1 MDYYKILSGSRIV
14 GASSTNG
21 LRKWQRKYSR
31 VVAARGADD
40 ASMIA
45 CEYPEDDLALY
56 RDGWMIQHVEADR
69 LAVAAEVVEITGEE
83 YDRLAEELT
92 LGEPVEENE
101 PEETEQ
107 QEPEEISGLTKT
119 DMLEMLADMEMRISM
134 LELGVAIV

>member
-1 MDYYKILSGSRIV
+1 
-14 GASSTNG
+14 
-21 LRKWQRKYSR
+21 
-31 VVAARGADD
+31 
-40 ASMIA
+40 MIA
-45 CEYPEDDLALY
+45 CEYPEDDLTLY

-69 LAVAAEVVEITGEE
+69 LAVAAEVVEIPGEE

-92 LGEPVEENE
+92 LGEPVEKNE

-107 QEPEEISGLTKT
+107 QESEEISGLTKT